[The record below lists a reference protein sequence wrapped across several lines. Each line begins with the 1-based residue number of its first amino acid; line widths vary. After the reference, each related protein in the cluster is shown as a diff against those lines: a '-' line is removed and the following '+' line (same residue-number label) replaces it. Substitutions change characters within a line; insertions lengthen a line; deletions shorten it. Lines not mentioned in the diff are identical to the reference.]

1 MSTQEFRDAS
11 AAPVPGQSFKTQ
23 RDAAAWLQ
31 ACGYK
36 VSPSPFNLH
45 FKRGLV
51 ARSAAGLFEAAALL
65 GYAAVNLTPTARIE
79 DAQAQAAATD
89 RLSAD
94 ADWRAVK
101 AQRERLKLEKESG
114 QVMSVREHED
124 ELTAR
129 AVFFRAEIDGFIHRT
144 GAKIIDVVRGDPD
157 RLHDLIIWW
166 GEATADWMDAWSAE
180 RDFVSRDR
188 DGGESGVP
196 AEDM

>member
-1 MSTQEFRDAS
+1 
-11 AAPVPGQSFKTQ
+11 
-23 RDAAAWLQ
+23 
-31 ACGYK
+31 
-36 VSPSPFNLH
+36 
-45 FKRGLV
+45 
-51 ARSAAGLFEAAALL
+51 
-65 GYAAVNLTPTARIE
+65 
-79 DAQAQAAATD
+79 
-89 RLSAD
+89 
-94 ADWRAVK
+94 
-101 AQRERLKLEKESG
+101 
-114 QVMSVREHED
+114 MSVREHED